1 VVSVVSVE
9 QYPFSDL
16 LRQFRARA
24 QLSQEALAARVGMHR
39 KTIVAWEQGTYLPKH
54 RPSIQALAA
63 ALWLNAAEAEA
74 LLRAG
79 CFPQTAPPPN
89 GLAEG
94 AAEGSGAARSRMP
107 PPFNLLATKLT
118 APAGR
123 SHLAPRPRLLHRMH
137 AAVQGPITLL
147 AAPAGWGKTTLV
159 TAWSAEAD
167 RGAWPLAWVTLDAA
181 DNDPVRFWTYVLTAL
196 NTLHPGVGET
206 ALAQLYATAPSPIED
221 VLTTLLNAVLEL
233 PTETVLALD
242 DYHLIEAEGI
252 HDALTFLV
260 EHAPANLHL
269 VIASRSDPS
278 LPLARLRARGAVAEF
293 RAPDLRFTVE
303 ETAAFLTEVM
313 ELPLSAEEVIALQGR
328 TEGWIAG
335 LQLAALS
342 LQGRDDVAGFIEAF
356 TGSHRYV
363 LDYLFEEVLARQ
375 PAAVQDFLL
384 QTCLLERLS
393 APVCDA
399 VRERDDGQTQL
410 AYLEQRN
417 LFLVAL
423 DDERQ
428 WYRYHHLFAEVLHSR
443 LLHTQPALAPEL
455 HRRACDWFEQRQLF
469 DEAIAHALAAPDLE
483 RAARLITQH
492 GWLLGSLSHFHEL
505 LKWVDKLPDGFVRS
519 QPALCVTHALMLM
532 LSHRLDRGAARIQD
546 AERCL
551 EEELPADQRRTVLC
565 LIAASR
571 GCLARLLGDHEQ
583 GVALAQQALAL
594 LPDVEET
601 LIGYL
606 VYPTTRLTT
615 ASAYLVDGEMTPA
628 TEHAVM
634 ATVAS
639 MRGKGVFAAARSIS
653 NLARLQL
660 LQGRLRQAASTIE
673 EVRYLASG
681 HDGLQALLNGADY
694 CFLLGELLREWNQLD
709 QAEELLAPAMDVDQG
724 EVTVEAEMILRGYLA
739 LARIQQARGRS
750 AQALQTVEA
759 FMRLGQQR
767 GFASALLARGAA
779 VRAQLVLAQGDLPAA
794 IRWLEASGVSATE
807 ELSYAREQVYFVLA
821 RVRIAQGRD
830 QPTASYL
837 SEALGVLEQ
846 LGADAEAKGR
856 MRGVLEALVLR
867 ALAFQVQGDSAEAVA
882 VLAQALALAEPEG
895 FVRLF
900 LDEGAPMIALLRRSQ
915 QHPLAPHAYIATLLA
930 AAREASAPTAP
941 TAPGTPGTP
950 SGVARDPSSL
960 SSSFLRSRPPRPPS
974 PLLEALTR
982 REREV
987 LQLLMDGASNREI
1000 AEQLV
1005 LSVNT
1010 VKKHVWN
1017 ICGKLGVRSRT
1028 QAIARTRT
1036 RDLL

>member
-1 VVSVVSVE
+1 M
-9 QYPFSDL
+9 

-24 QLSQEALAARVGMHR
+24 QLSQEALAERVGMHR
-39 KTIVAWEQGTYLPKH
+39 HTIRAWERGASLPRS
-54 RPSIQALAA
+54 RPSIQALAE
-63 ALWLNAAEAEA
+63 ALWLSAAEAEA

-79 CFPQTAPPPN
+79 CFSLSAPPSN
-89 GLAEG
+89 GPAG
-94 AAEGSGAARSRMP
+94 RTADGPGAARSRMP
-107 PPFNLLATKLT
+107 LPFTLLATKLS
-118 APAGR
+118 APLGR
-123 SHLAPRPRLLHRMH
+123 MHLVTRPRLLHRMH
-137 AAVQGPITLL
+137 AAIRGPLTLL

-167 RGAWPLAWVTLDAA
+167 RGAWPLAWVTLDAT
-181 DNDPVRFWTYVLTAL
+181 DNDPLHFWTYVFTAL
-196 NTLHPGVGET
+196 NTLLPGVGET
-206 ALAQLYATAPSPIED
+206 ALAQMYAAAPTPIEE
-221 VLTTLLNAVLEL
+221 VLANLLNAVSEL
-233 PTETVLALD
+233 HTQTVLVLD
-242 DYHLIEAEGI
+242 DYHIIEAEGI
-252 HDALTFLV
+252 HDALTYLT
-260 EHAPANLHL
+260 EYLPANLHL
-269 VIASRSDPS
+269 VIASRSNPP
-278 LPLARLRARGAVAEF
+278 LPLARLRARGTLAEL

-303 ETAAFLTEVM
+303 ETATFLTEVM
-313 ELPLSAEEVIALQGR
+313 GLPLSAEQVTALQLR

-342 LQGRDDVAGFIEAF
+342 LHGRDDVAGFIAAF
-356 TGSHRYV
+356 TGNHRYV

-375 PAAVQDFLL
+375 PAAVQDFLV
-384 QTCLLERLS
+384 QTCILERLCG
-393 APVCDA
+393 PVCDA
-399 VRERDDGQTQL
+399 VREQDDSHAKL
-410 AYLEQRN
+410 EYLEQHN

-428 WYRYHHLFAEVLHSR
+428 WYRYHALFAEVLHSR
-443 LLHTQPALAPEL
+443 LQQIQPILEPEL
-455 HRRACDWFEQRQLF
+455 HRRACDWFEQHQLF
-469 DEAIAHALAAPDLE
+469 DEAIAHALAVPDIE

-492 GWLLGSLSHFHEL
+492 GWLLGSLSHFHGL
-505 LKWVDKLPDGFVRS
+505 LEWVDKLPEMFVRS

-532 LSHRLDRGAARIQD
+532 LSHRLDRAAARIQD

-551 EEELPADQRRTVLC
+551 EKELPAEQRRTVLC

-571 GCLARLLGDHEQ
+571 GCLARLLGDHER
-583 GVALAQQALAL
+583 GVPLAQQALAL
-594 LPDVEET
+594 LPDGEET
-601 LIGYL
+601 LIRYL

-639 MRGKGVFAAARSIS
+639 MRDKGVFAAARSIS

-694 CFLLGELLREWNQLD
+694 CLLLGELLREWNQLD

-724 EVTVEAEMILRGYLA
+724 EVTVEAEMILRGYMA
-739 LARIQQARGRS
+739 LARVQQARGRS

-759 FMRLGQQR
+759 FMRLGQHR

-779 VRAQLVLAQGDLPAA
+779 VRAQLALAHGDLPAA
-794 IRWLEASGVSATE
+794 IRWVEASDVSASE
-807 ELSYAREQVYFVLA
+807 ELSYSREHVYFVLA

-837 SEALGVLEQ
+837 SEALSVLER

-856 MRGVLEALVLR
+856 TRSVLEALVLR
-867 ALAFQVQGDSAEAVA
+867 ALAFQVQGDSTEAVA
-882 VLAQALALAEPEG
+882 VLAQALVLAEPEG
-895 FVRLF
+895 YIRLF
-900 LDEGAPMIALLRRSQ
+900 LDEGAPMIALLRLAQ
-915 QHPLAPHAYIATLLA
+915 QHALAPHAYIATLLT
-930 AAREASAPTAP
+930 AAREASAPTA
-941 TAPGTPGTP
+941 AGTSGTP
-950 SGVARDPSSL
+950 SGVARDPSSP
-960 SSSFLRSRPPRPPS
+960 SSSFLRSSPPS
-974 PLLEALTR
+974 PLLGALTR

-987 LQLLMDGASNREI
+987 LRLLVDGASNREI

-1010 VKKHVWN
+1010 VKKHMWN
-1017 ICGKLGVRSRT
+1017 ICVKLGVQSRT
-1028 QAIARTRT
+1028 QAIAQART